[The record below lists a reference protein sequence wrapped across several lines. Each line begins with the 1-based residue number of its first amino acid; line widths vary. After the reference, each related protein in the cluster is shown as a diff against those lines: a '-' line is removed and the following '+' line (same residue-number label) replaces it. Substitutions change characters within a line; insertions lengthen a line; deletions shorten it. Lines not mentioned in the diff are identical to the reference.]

1 MNKVHRG
8 KYKDKY
14 NRKETIKTLRTP
26 LTPREEYIYMDTFD
40 NDYTKKILACAYAVH
55 TELGPGLLES
65 VYEKALVYELRSQG
79 FKVDS
84 QVKVPVIYKGKL
96 IDDSLRLDIIVDDKI
111 IIELKAQKE
120 IQAIHM
126 KQLLTY
132 LRLTHHMLGY
142 IINFDVISLKTGIKR
157 VINTQNFKE

>member
-1 MNKVHRG
+1 M
-8 KYKDKY
+8 
-14 NRKETIKTLRTP
+14 
-26 LTPREEYIYMDTFD
+26 
-40 NDYTKKILACAYAVH
+40 
-55 TELGPGLLES
+55 ES

-79 FKVDS
+79 FKVDN
-84 QVKVPVIYKGKL
+84 QVKVPVIYKGKQ
-96 IDDSLRLDIIVDDKI
+96 IDDTLKLDIIVDDKI

-120 IQAIHM
+120 IQPIHM

-142 IINFDVISLKTGIKR
+142 LINFDVISLKTGIKR